1 MRFINVVI
9 TDGNRTVNYDCK
21 TGITLAYLLK
31 GKRFHWLRGSVRVN
45 GVRIPDEMV
54 KATLEDVQAFSMT
67 VRKDTGRM
75 KITCETPANDPS
87 KLSLKKLKK
96 QERNN
101 ERASIESA

>member
-9 TDGNRTVNYDCK
+9 TDGNRTVNYDCQ

-54 KATLEDVQAFSMT
+54 KETLEEVQAFSLDG
-67 VRKDTGRM
+67 RKDEGRM
-75 KITCETPANDPS
+75 RITCETPANDPS
-87 KLSLKKLKK
+87 KQKPVKKGKK
-96 QERNN
+96 QVNDDVR
-101 ERASIESA
+101 